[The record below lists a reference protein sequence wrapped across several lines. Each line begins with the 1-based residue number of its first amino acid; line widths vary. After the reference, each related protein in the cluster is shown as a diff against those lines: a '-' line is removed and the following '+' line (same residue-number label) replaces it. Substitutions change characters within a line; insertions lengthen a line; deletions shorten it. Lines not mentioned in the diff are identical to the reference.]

1 MKKQVMEKG
10 KVYNI
15 KCGEWHCISMPENG
29 KVAVIENNG
38 TGEKIRNTITLRRI
52 KMFDLKGKKALVT
65 GSTQGIGLAIA
76 EVLSNAGVTVFI
88 NGAISEEKV
97 LEVCKRIPGSKP
109 AKCDLSLPGCA
120 DKLYEIT
127 GDVDILILNAS
138 IQFRT
143 PWDQIPEEEFDKQ
156 LTVNFKSSFQLMQ
169 KYVTYMKE
177 QKWGR
182 IITIGSVQ
190 QKVPHKDMAIYA
202 SLKSAQVNLVK
213 NLAVQLAPFG
223 ITINNVAPGVI
234 TTPRNEVALS
244 DKEYAEKVLSS
255 IPCGYTGEGKDCAYQ
270 VLLLASDEGRYITG
284 EDIFIDGGMSL

>member
-1 MKKQVMEKG
+1 
-10 KVYNI
+10 
-15 KCGEWHCISMPENG
+15 
-29 KVAVIENNG
+29 
-38 TGEKIRNTITLRRI
+38 
-52 KMFDLKGKKALVT
+52 MFELKGKKALVT

-76 EVLSNAGVTVFI
+76 EVLSEAGALVYI
-88 NGAISEEKV
+88 NGAVSEEKV
-97 LEVCKRIPGSKP
+97 LEVCNKVANSKP
-109 AKCDLSLPGCA
+109 AFCDLSQVGCA
-120 DKLYEIT
+120 EKLYELT
-127 GDVDILILNAS
+127 GDIDILILNAS

-143 PWDQIPEEEFDKQ
+143 PWENISEEELDKQ

-169 KYVTYMKE
+169 KYASFMKK

-202 SLKSAQVNLVK
+202 SLKSAQVNLTK

-223 ITINNVAPGVI
+223 ITVNNVAPGVI
-234 TTPRNEVALS
+234 ATPRNEAALL
-244 DKEYAEKVLSS
+244 DKEYAEKVMSS
-255 IPCGYTGEGKDCAYQ
+255 IPCGYTGETKDCAYQ

>member
-1 MKKQVMEKG
+1 
-10 KVYNI
+10 
-15 KCGEWHCISMPENG
+15 
-29 KVAVIENNG
+29 
-38 TGEKIRNTITLRRI
+38 
-52 KMFDLKGKKALVT
+52 MFDLKGKKALVT

-76 EVLSNAGVTVFI
+76 EVFSQAGATVFI
-88 NGAISEEKV
+88 NGATSEEKV
-97 LEVCKRIPGSKP
+97 QEVCKMIPLSRP
-109 AKCDLSLPGCA
+109 ALCDLSLPCCA

-143 PWDQIPEEEFDKQ
+143 PWDKISEEEFDKQ

-234 TTPRNEVALS
+234 ATPRNEGALS
-244 DKEYAEKVLSS
+244 DKEYAAKVLSS